1 MHKAALLLAPLLDER
16 LCVPQRP
23 NVRQFAGASD
33 RKYGLGPCFPAKAL
47 RTHRKMIREK
57 ALTARQRHRHD
68 RTTKRVGATRER
80 RRW

>member
-23 NVRQFAGASD
+23 NVDNSLAPRIGNT
-33 RKYGLGPCFPAKAL
+33 GLGPCFPAKAL